1 GSRRVLVVDDNL
13 DTAESSSLLLEIEG
27 HDVRVAHTGPEA
39 IEIARS
45 FAPDVILLDIGL
57 PGMDGYA
64 VARVLRAAPDLAHC
78 RIIAVATP
86 DKGFNRGGIF
96 FKYNTG
102 GKRSVAL
109 NLKDPRGLDLL
120 RRLITRAD
128 VLTESFSSG
137 ALVRM
142 GLPYEELRRLK
153 PDLVYVSM
161 SGLGH
166 RG

>member
-1 GSRRVLVVDDNL
+1 MLVVDDNL

-78 RIIAVATP
+78 RIIAVSGYGQAE
-86 DKGFNRGGIF
+86 DRHRSHEAGFDRHLV
-96 FKYNTG
+96 KP
-102 GKRSVAL
+102 VE
-109 NLKDPRGLDLL
+109 
-120 RRLITRAD
+120 AD
-128 VLTESFSSG
+128 VLREVL
-137 ALVRM
+137 AKA
-142 GLPYEELRRLK
+142 P
-153 PDLVYVSM
+153 
-161 SGLGH
+161 
-166 RG
+166 